1 MSTGPITIY
10 DKSALQALSVDQA
23 ALLGQF
29 YRIVITPLFYVETM
43 ADLEKDVGEGKT
55 PEDVVGLIAAK
66 TANHA
71 PDANGHHSRLVIAD
85 LRGADITL
93 DGRPLVVGGR
103 SVKSADGTQG
113 IVFDG
118 APEAEA
124 LHRWQRQE
132 FLEIERNIAK
142 HWRAALANHRIRK
155 FEVKTM
161 FTEENRPR
169 TLKAVKEY
177 SDKFVRQA
185 DGPSFQ
191 AALDILQVPS
201 APRAAIFSRWLAL
214 GLPSI
219 ARMAPYAAHVATV
232 QLFFELAVSVGLISG
247 DRPSN
252 AADMAYLF
260 YLPFCQVFTS
270 SDNLH
275 INTVPLFL
283 RRDQVLVPGA
293 ELKTDLKRLDEY
305 FSAQPQD
312 VLDRG
317 VMFFEPP
324 YDGDYVTTKLWKQFL
339 PGWRA
344 REGRPAERPKD
355 PEKEAEIVAKLR
367 AHMESPEGP
376 PIHSDDAAFIAIHR
390 QYPVKMGKWRIVAQ
404 EVAERSWE
412 SERQKREKKPAEV
425 DKD

>member
-1 MSTGPITIY
+1 
-10 DKSALQALSVDQA
+10 
-23 ALLGQF
+23 
-29 YRIVITPLFYVETM
+29 
-43 ADLEKDVGEGKT
+43 
-55 PEDVVGLIAAK
+55 
-66 TANHA
+66 
-71 PDANGHHSRLVIAD
+71 
-85 LRGADITL
+85 
-93 DGRPLVVGGR
+93 
-103 SVKSADGTQG
+103 
-113 IVFDG
+113 
-118 APEAEA
+118 
-124 LHRWQRQE
+124 
-132 FLEIERNIAK
+132 
-142 HWRAALANHRIRK
+142 
-155 FEVKTM
+155 M

-177 SDKFVRQA
+177 ADKFVRQA

-191 AALDILQVPS
+191 GALDMLQVPS
-201 APRAAIFSRWLAL
+201 APRATIFSRWLAL
-214 GLPSI
+214 GSPSI

-232 QLFFELAVSVGLISG
+232 QCFFELAVSLGLISG

-270 SDNLH
+270 SDKLH

-283 RRDQVLVPGA
+283 RRDQVFVPGA

-324 YDGDYVTTKLWKQFL
+324 YDGDYLTTKLWKQFL
-339 PGWRA
+339 PGWAA

-355 PEKEAEIVAKLR
+355 PEKEAKIVAKLR

-412 SERQKREKKPAEV
+412 HERQKREKKPAEV